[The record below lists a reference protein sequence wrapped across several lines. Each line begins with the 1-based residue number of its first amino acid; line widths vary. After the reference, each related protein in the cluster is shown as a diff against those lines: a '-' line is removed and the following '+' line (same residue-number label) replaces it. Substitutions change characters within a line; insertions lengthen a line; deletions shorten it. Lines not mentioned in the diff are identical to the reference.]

1 MRAEWETRT
10 NAALRR
16 IGSEARGDLRYF
28 GEMASTGDAPNGLI
42 PQKHLGPKRQLHA
55 DALLTELFLRDME
68 ILIDF
73 MRVEIEKGIQTTWIA
88 DEHNVHGGHHER
100 HFDTRSHF
108 LAVAVGHLIG
118 MYEAATEVIDFA
130 ETCQHPFLL
139 LLKRWRGF

>member
-1 MRAEWETRT
+1 MSAELSHREFLLALTADAVMQARIARDQLHEVIIPALPPQRRAL
-10 NAALRR
+10 A
-16 IGSEARGDLRYF
+16 EAV
-28 GEMASTGDAPNGLI
+28 
-42 PQKHLGPKRQLHA
+42 KRQLHA
-55 DALLTELFLRDME
+55 DALLTKPFLRDLE

-100 HFDTRSHF
+100 HFDTRSHS

-130 ETCQHPFLL
+130 EAERLIEDLL
-139 LLKRWRGF
+139 Q

>member
-1 MRAEWETRT
+1 MSAELSHREFLLALTADAVMQARIARDQLHEVIIPSLPPQRRAL
-10 NAALRR
+10 A
-16 IGSEARGDLRYF
+16 EAV
-28 GEMASTGDAPNGLI
+28 
-42 PQKHLGPKRQLHA
+42 KRQMHA
-55 DALLTELFLRDME
+55 DALLTEPFLRDLE

-100 HFDTRSHF
+100 HFDTRSHS

-130 ETCQHPFLL
+130 EAERLIEDFLQ
-139 LLKRWRGF
+139 

>member
-1 MRAEWETRT
+1 MSAELSHREFLLALTADAVMQARIARDQLHEVIIPSLPPQRRAL
-10 NAALRR
+10 A
-16 IGSEARGDLRYF
+16 EAV
-28 GEMASTGDAPNGLI
+28 
-42 PQKHLGPKRQLHA
+42 KRQLHA
-55 DALLTELFLRDME
+55 DALLTEPFLRDLE

-100 HFDTRSHF
+100 HFDTRSHS

-130 ETCQHPFLL
+130 EAERLIEDLL
-139 LLKRWRGF
+139 Q

>member
-1 MRAEWETRT
+1 MSAELSQREFLLALTADAVMQARIARDQLHEVIIPSLPPQRRAL
-10 NAALRR
+10 A
-16 IGSEARGDLRYF
+16 EAV
-28 GEMASTGDAPNGLI
+28 
-42 PQKHLGPKRQLHA
+42 KRQLHA
-55 DALLTELFLRDME
+55 DALLTEPFLRDLE

-100 HFDTRSHF
+100 HFDTRSHS

-130 ETCQHPFLL
+130 EAERLIEDLL
-139 LLKRWRGF
+139 Q